1 MVTFIIRCDPI
12 RSISGERGGRSG
24 RDREIAVDWLICQF
38 AHRFDTTAGRSDRLW
53 PACSFVSFAVATIRP
68 LATHVASISSAAA
81 VDCMSSFH
89 GIGCAVWQF
98 GRSNSDRTSMLRE
111 ARWSR
116 HGSVWGCDIAVTG
129 PSGFLT
135 GGVLSGAESV
145 WGGGLMSRRFMS
157 YNRRDAYDWQCVRV
171 RLKHGNGTL
180 HRRALLRVELW
191 YVMKSVWK
199 TGRPANE
206 CITLLQ
212 MSCVVC

>member
-1 MVTFIIRCDPI
+1 
-12 RSISGERGGRSG
+12 
-24 RDREIAVDWLICQF
+24 
-38 AHRFDTTAGRSDRLW
+38 
-53 PACSFVSFAVATIRP
+53 
-68 LATHVASISSAAA
+68 
-81 VDCMSSFH
+81 
-89 GIGCAVWQF
+89 
-98 GRSNSDRTSMLRE
+98 MLRE

-135 GGVLSGAESV
+135 GGVLSGAESA

-212 MSCVVC
+212 MSCVCVLNTYVTISDILRSRQLAKDHVISARAVRVATQYGPAPVLPCGRPNASRAAEQTQRSSTFPRRIRSHADRCSRLTH